1 MEQVRVGIIGVG
13 SIATGVHIP
22 QLLKVKE
29 AKITAIC
36 DIDEAKL
43 HKMGEELAI
52 PAAQRY
58 VDYMDLINDEEVDAV
73 EVCTPNYLH
82 VPISVAV
89 LKAGKHLN
97 VEKPLSIDYESVKPL
112 EEALKECDLDKQIA
126 MTCFSYRFRPA
137 VRYAKWIIEQGMLGQ
152 IVNASVEYLKDSA
165 FVAGRRL
172 EWRFVKELAGT
183 GVLGDLGVHL
193 IDMTRLLLGDFKS
206 LTGHTEILV
215 KERLKPDGSE
225 MGKVETDDYCS
236 FIALLENDVTANFTI
251 SRCAIGEK
259 NTIRYDIYG
268 TEGVISFDL
277 NNPDVLGVCVGKID
291 AEGNGMHTVQVPA
304 RFNVLQEQTF
314 IDAILGE
321 KKEYFPDVREAIECQ
336 KILSAIQKSDET
348 KTWVTL

>member
-22 QLLKVKE
+22 QLLKIKE

-36 DIDEAKL
+36 DVSESRLAKV
-43 HKMGEELAI
+43 GEELSI
-52 PAAQRY
+52 PAAKRY
-58 VDYMDLINDEEVDAV
+58 MNYMDLINDEEVDAV

-89 LKAGKHLN
+89 LKAGKHQN
-97 VEKPLSIDYESVKPL
+97 VEKPLSIDYASVKPL
-112 EEALKECDLDKQIA
+112 EEALKECDPKKQIA

-206 LTGHTEILV
+206 LTGHTEIIV
-215 KERLKPDGSE
+215 KERLKLDGSE

-236 FIALLENDVTANFTI
+236 FVALLESGVVANFTI
-251 SRCAIGEK
+251 SRCAIGEQ

-291 AEGNGMHTVQVPA
+291 AEGNGMHTVQVPG
-304 RFNVLQEQTF
+304 RFRVSQEQTF
-314 IDAILGE
+314 IDAILG
-321 KKEYFPDVREAIECQ
+321 KRTEYFPEVGEAIACQ
-336 KILSAIQKSDET
+336 KILSAIQEAEET